1 MRIATTGEIN
11 AGLVGMIR
19 LLNKADETEDIVQ
32 MTYRR
37 RAGTRRTCRKTRM
50 FVGEDE
56 RVCHSTDRWFVS
68 T

>member
-11 AGLVGMIR
+11 AGLVEMIR

-32 MTYRR
+32 VTYRR
-37 RAGTRRTCRKTRM
+37 RAGTRRACRKTRM
-50 FVGEDE
+50 VVGEDE
-56 RVCHSTDRWFVS
+56 RVCLSTDRWFVS